1 MYRCCNM
8 KKLVKI
14 IVCDVAV
21 IIAAIVITIAGKGK
35 WRAFNEQSDEAVFV
49 PIIMY
54 HSVKEHTVYD
64 GDYAVS
70 PETVENDLKY
80 LKDSGYT
87 SIFVSDIADY
97 VYYNKPLPEKPVVI
111 TADDGFYN
119 NYSDLLPILEKY
131 DMKATVSVVGYFSEY
146 IAEKDPHIPEYSY
159 LTWNDIKEMYSSG
172 RIEFAN
178 HTYNMHSC
186 KDRKGCARLSGESE
200 EDYADVLCDDIG
212 LMQTL
217 MKLNTGIVPC
227 VFTYPYGQIS
237 DESIPLIKEMGFS
250 AALNCCEKPNYIT
263 HDPDCLFTLNRYNRP
278 DNISTEE
285 FMEKLLRH

>member
-54 HSVKEHTVYD
+54 HSVKEHTGYD

-87 SIFVSDIADY
+87 SVSVSDIADY

-119 NYSDLLPILEKY
+119 NYSDLLPIIEKY
-131 DMKATVSVVGYFSEY
+131 DMKATVSV
-146 IAEKDPHIPEYSY
+146 
-159 LTWNDIKEMYSSG
+159 
-172 RIEFAN
+172 R
-178 HTYNMHSC
+178 
-186 KDRKGCARLSGESE
+186 
-200 EDYADVLCDDIG
+200 
-212 LMQTL
+212 
-217 MKLNTGIVPC
+217 
-227 VFTYPYGQIS
+227 VFQ
-237 DESIPLIKEMGFS
+237 
-250 AALNCCEKPNYIT
+250 
-263 HDPDCLFTLNRYNRP
+263 
-278 DNISTEE
+278 
-285 FMEKLLRH
+285 